1 MTGKGLQFH
10 VPQHAKAPKGRHL
23 PEWRPLSLV
32 RLNLIANPRKWISK
46 LISSIKAPPLN
57 KEARPPAQRFPTPH
71 GAGTLYHTCRFMS
84 NTGRRGQPLSH
95 KSSVLAA
102 GEIVCFARLT
112 FARERGIIG
121 SLNLIPLKTV
131 KERVTR
137 QDRHSELRRVGTGRG
152 MVGRRWFRSRAPSA
166 LALGCDG
173 PARYS
178 GRGLLELREAR
189 RCEPRANQGGNTVI

>member
-1 MTGKGLQFH
+1 MYQQADKLHTEHLLSQGSRAAFCNVTASPATGREHYIIRVDLCQ
-10 VPQHAKAPKGRHL
+10 
-23 PEWRPLSLV
+23 
-32 RLNLIANPRKWISK
+32 I
-46 LISSIKAPPLN
+46 
-57 KEARPPAQRFPTPH
+57 QR
-71 GAGTLYHTCRFMS
+71 
-84 NTGRRGQPLSH
+84 RRGQPLSH

-112 FARERGIIG
+112 FTRERGIIRA
-121 SLNLIPLKTV
+121 LNLIPLKTV

-137 QDRHSELRRVGTGRG
+137 KDRHSELRRVGTGRG

-178 GRGLLELREAR
+178 GRGLMELREAR